1 MTSTDCK
8 DLLDHLVGALL
19 EKQRYFDAKRL
30 GGLEV
35 DHQLDSSYYNQTR
48 THLALRKDAPLRR
61 AVQESGTIM
70 ATPILFGLHHRYA
83 RI

>member
-19 EKQRYFDAKRL
+19 KMQRHIKVERL

-35 DHQLDSSYYNQTR
+35 RPWKVEIT
-48 THLALRKDAPLRR
+48 
-61 AVQESGTIM
+61 
-70 ATPILFGLHHRYA
+70 
-83 RI
+83 